1 MLPFQIW
8 WIFVYAVCSVH
19 CAILPLKKE
28 KCFLRT
34 VPTSAFWKIPNQR
47 KKNFYAKYIFM
58 LQIITSYF
66 KTFLA
71 HELFFINKS
80 IYLTNKNYVWMC
92 D

>member
-1 MLPFQIW
+1 MQC
-8 WIFVYAVCSVH
+8 AVCIVQY
-19 CAILPLKKE
+19 CPL
-28 KCFLRT
+28 
-34 VPTSAFWKIPNQR
+34 R
-47 KKNFYAKYIFM
+47 KKNAFYVQFLHQRSEKSQIKEKKFYAKYIFM